1 MNKELVN
8 ISKEISYALRHNPY
22 LYDLDMDDNGNVPIE
37 QLISGINR
45 NGEQNREISLED
57 IRTIMECSDKKRWEI
72 CDNKIRALYGH
83 SISIDKMI
91 GNPPNVL
98 YHGTSHKS
106 VTSIMEQGLL
116 PMERHYVH
124 LSTDKETAIIVGKRR
139 DTNPVIL
146 SVDTLEAMRDCIHF
160 YIGNDTVWLSDVIP
174 PKYLSI
180 CNYILV

>member
-1 MNKELVN
+1 MNKEFVN

-22 LYDLDMDDNGNVPIE
+22 LYDLEMDDNGYVSVE
-37 QLISGINR
+37 QLISCINR
-45 NGEQNREISLED
+45 HGEQDMEISLED
-57 IRTIMECSDKKRWEI
+57 IKTIIACSYKKRWEL

-106 VTSIMEQGLL
+106 VHSIMEQGLL

-124 LSTDKETAIIVGKRR
+124 LSTNKETAIIVEKRR
-139 DTNPVIL
+139 DLNPVIL
-146 SVDTLEAMRDCIHF
+146 SVDTLMAMQDGIHF
-160 YIGNDTVWLSDVIP
+160 YVGNDTVWLSDEIP
-174 PKYLSI
+174 SKYLSI
-180 CNYILV
+180 CE

>member
-1 MNKELVN
+1 MSMNKELVN

-22 LYDLDMDDNGNVPIE
+22 LYDLEMDDNGYVLVE

-45 NGEQNREISLED
+45 HGEQDREISLED
-57 IRTIMECSDKKRWEI
+57 IKTIMTCSDKKRWEL

-91 GNPPNVL
+91 GTPPNVL
-98 YHGTSHKS
+98 YHGTLHKS
-106 VTSIMEQGLL
+106 VPYIMEQGLL

-139 DTNPVIL
+139 DPNPVIL
-146 SVDTLEAMRDCIHF
+146 SVDTLMAMQDGIHF
-160 YIGNDTVWLSDVIP
+160 YVGNDTVWLSDVIP
-174 PKYLSI
+174 PKYLFL
-180 CNYILV
+180 CE